1 VYLTVVINEAQLT
14 KLIHEETDERTRGA
28 DHLRER
34 FLADLC
40 NDLSLAITSGNVW
53 ANSLITNA
61 EHPALV
67 IEPIDGLPIRSKD
80 PVADATAFA
89 VLGCR

>member
-1 VYLTVVINEAQLT
+1 MDTSRAPYDIQKRAVHVYLTVVINEAQLT

-53 ANSLITNA
+53 AN
-61 EHPALV
+61 P
-67 IEPIDGLPIRSKD
+67 
-80 PVADATAFA
+80 
-89 VLGCR
+89 